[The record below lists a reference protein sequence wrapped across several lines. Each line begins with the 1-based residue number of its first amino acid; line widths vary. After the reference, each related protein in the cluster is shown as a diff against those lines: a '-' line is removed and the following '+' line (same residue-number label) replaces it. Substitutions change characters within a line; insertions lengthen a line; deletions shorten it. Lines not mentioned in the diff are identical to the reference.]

1 MIYDYWTVFCVFMR
15 NVNHSKMADP
25 EDNSNKFL
33 NPDSSQIVVS
43 KSTPYSR
50 KKQEIF
56 HLQNSKYNF
65 HNFQLLATV
74 CTTLGC
80 LLNGTAI
87 AYTGP
92 ALPSLL
98 NITGEEG
105 DGRDI
110 WAGDIVINAQEASW
124 ISETRSC

>member
-1 MIYDYWTVFCVFMR
+1 M
-15 NVNHSKMADP
+15 
-25 EDNSNKFL
+25 
-33 NPDSSQIVVS
+33 
-43 KSTPYSR
+43 
-50 KKQEIF
+50 KK
-56 HLQNSKYNF
+56 L
-65 HNFQLLATV
+65 QLLATV

-98 NITGEEG
+98 NITGDPA
-105 DGRDI
+105 DGKDI

-124 ISETRSC
+124 VGKWLI

>member
-1 MIYDYWTVFCVFMR
+1 MR
-15 NVNHSKMADP
+15 NVNHHLKMTTLD
-25 EDNSNKFL
+25 DNNEEFL
-33 NPDSSQIVVS
+33 HSDTTHPVVPL
-43 KSTPYSR
+43 STPYSR

-56 HLQNSKYNF
+56 HHQIFQRSIFTHL
-65 HNFQLLATV
+65 QLLATV

-98 NITGEEG
+98 NITGDPG
-105 DGRDI
+105 DGTDI
-110 WAGDIVINAQEASW
+110 WTENIVINAQEASW
-124 ISETRSC
+124 ISESG